1 MIRTMYRLGS
11 GEVISDLPIAS
22 LDQALQDKDGLLWI
36 DFSEENPEACTP
48 ILRETFGFHPLAIE
62 DALVETHTP
71 KVDDWGAYIYL
82 VLNSV
87 QFDEASA
94 EPLQSHELDV
104 FLGPNYL
111 VTHQALAVQA
121 VERVWSL
128 CHRDERQLRRGTGRL
143 LYKVID
149 ELVADY
155 MPVIEQI
162 DDAIDQME
170 DQVFDKPEQELLQR
184 IFRLKRALP
193 QLRRILNPQREVLS
207 KIARGDDAVL
217 REEDRVY
224 FRDVYDHLVRMHD
237 ITEGL
242 RDLVGGVLDTYL
254 SVISNRMNDVMKT
267 LTVITTLFM
276 PLAFLTGFFGMN
288 FFQPV
293 IALPAWTGKL
303 AFISLLTSMVLLP
316 LGMSLWMRKRA
327 WM

>member
-1 MIRTMYRLGS
+1 MIRALYRSGS
-11 GEVISDLPIAS
+11 GEVVSDLPIDS
-22 LDQALQDKDGLLWI
+22 LDQALQDKDGLLWV
-36 DFSEENPEACTP
+36 DLCEEDPEACTP

-71 KVDDWGAYIYL
+71 KIDDWGAYIYL
-82 VLNSV
+82 VLNAV

-94 EPLQSHELDV
+94 EPLRSHELDV

-111 VTHQALAVQA
+111 VTYQALSIQT

-128 CHRDERQLRRGTGRL
+128 CFRDERQLQRGAGRL

-162 DDAIDQME
+162 DEAIDQME
-170 DQVFDKPEQELLQR
+170 DQVFENPKQSLLQR
-184 IFRLKRALP
+184 IFRLKRVLP
-193 QLRRILNPQREVLS
+193 NIRRILNPQREILS
-207 KIARGDDAVL
+207 KLARGDDAVL
-217 REEDRVY
+217 RDEDRVY

-288 FFQPV
+288 FFQP
-293 IALPAWTGKL
+293 AASLPGWTGKV
-303 AFISLLTSMVLLP
+303 AFVSLLASMILLP
-316 LGMSLWMRKRA
+316 IGMFLWMRKRA

>member
-1 MIRTMYRLGS
+1 MYRS
-11 GEVISDLPIAS
+11 STGELISDLPIAS
-22 LDQALQDKDGLLWI
+22 LDQSLQDKDGLLWM
-36 DFSEENPEACTP
+36 DFSEENPEACAP
-48 ILRETFGFHPLAIE
+48 ILRESFGFHPLAIE

-71 KVDDWGAYIYL
+71 KIDDWGGYVYL
-82 VLNSV
+82 VLNAV
-87 QFDEASA
+87 QFDEESA
-94 EPLQSHELDV
+94 DPLQTHELDV
-104 FLGPNYL
+104 FLGSNYL
-111 VTHQALAVQA
+111 VTHQAFTVQA

-128 CHRDERQLRRGTGRL
+128 CLRDERQLQRGAGRL

-170 DQVFDKPEQELLQR
+170 DQVFDKPEQSLLQR

-193 QLRRILNPQREVLS
+193 HLRRILNPQREVLS

-224 FRDVYDHLVRMHD
+224 FRDIYDHLVRMHD

-288 FFQPV
+288 FFE
-293 IALPAWTGKL
+293 PAVSFPGWTGKV
-303 AFISLLTSMVLLP
+303 AFISLLAIMILLP
-316 LGMSLWMRKRA
+316 MGMFLWMRKRA